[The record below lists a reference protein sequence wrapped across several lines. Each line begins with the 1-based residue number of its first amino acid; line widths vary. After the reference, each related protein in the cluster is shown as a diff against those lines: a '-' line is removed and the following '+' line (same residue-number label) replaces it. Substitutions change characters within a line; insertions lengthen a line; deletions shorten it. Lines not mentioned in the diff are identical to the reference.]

1 MNELNYI
8 QYTLPENT
16 GTVQVILK
24 DETIW
29 CTQKAMA
36 QLFNVGVPAISK
48 HLKNIFNEG
57 ELDSD
62 VVVSKMEITTRHGA
76 IEGKTQTNEVDFYN
90 LDAIIAVGYRVSS
103 MKATRF
109 RQWATSV
116 LNSYIRKGFA
126 LDDDRLKELGG
137 GGYWKELLLRI
148 RDIRASEKVFYRAVL
163 DIYATSID
171 YDPKAEISVEF
182 FKKVQNK
189 MHFAVHGQTAAEVIL
204 QQPTTDMFRRR

>member
-1 MNELNYI
+1 MS
-8 QYTLPENT
+8 
-16 GTVQVILK
+16 
-24 DETIW
+24 
-29 CTQKAMA
+29 

-126 LDDDRLKELGG
+126 LDDARLKELGG

-148 RDIRASEKVFYRAVL
+148 RDIRWECLPYRNHLASLRWSRLLIVAASSRNHVL
-163 DIYATSID
+163 PGRQYLSNLWAKPQVASI
-171 YDPKAEISVEF
+171 
-182 FKKVQNK
+182 
-189 MHFAVHGQTAAEVIL
+189 
-204 QQPTTDMFRRR
+204 